1 MQTKESLENW
11 YKFLDPWNYQNTPD
25 DLKRKEIILKHIEPC
40 DTILDIGA
48 GEGWITK
55 DLPANEIYA
64 IELSDIAASRFPK
77 NVIRVSE
84 PTAVYDYVLACGVL
98 YPQYNSDQI
107 LNWCKTYAKKIL
119 ICGIEDWLVPYYFG
133 KPEKVVRFTYRTYI
147 QRLELYKNGTLS

>member
-84 PTAVYDYVLACGVL
+84 PTDRKSTRLNSSHVKISYAVFCL
-98 YPQYNSDQI
+98 
-107 LNWCKTYAKKIL
+107 KK
-119 ICGIEDWLVPYYFG
+119 
-133 KPEKVVRFTYRTYI
+133 
-147 QRLELYKNGTLS
+147 KNKRQQNK